1 MDVNPQDIRYFL
13 EIAQTENL
21 SHAAV
26 RLGVSQPS
34 LTVAIHRLEQ
44 SLNAQLLIRSRRGVQ
59 LTPAGRHL
67 IAQSR
72 RFLEM
77 WEELKSET
85 HDAQNEVRG
94 HFTVGA
100 HPSVALYS
108 LPEVLAKAMSNYTG
122 LNVELKHD
130 LSRKIL
136 EAIANIRIDVG
147 VVINPVRHPDLIL
160 KKLGEDQ
167 VGFYQKPGLSD
178 KLSKTL
184 ICDPDLIQS
193 QDLIRQAKKKGLSF
207 ERYLP
212 TSSLELV
219 TELTKAGCGVGII
232 PGRVANRFGGKS
244 IALIKASPTF
254 KDEIFIAHRVEN
266 RQVKSIQILVDLI
279 SQHFAESS
287 IKITS
292 N

>member
-13 EIAQTENL
+13 EIAQTQNL

-44 SLNAQLLIRSRRGVQ
+44 SLKAQLLIRSRRGVQ

-67 IAQSR
+67 IAHSR
-72 RFLEM
+72 KFLEM

-85 HDAQNEVRG
+85 GDAQNEVRG
-94 HFTVGA
+94 HFTLGCHSSVG
-100 HPSVALYS
+100 LYA
-108 LPEVLAKAMSNYTG
+108 LPEVLARAMSEHS
-122 LNVELKHD
+122 ELHIELRHD

-136 EAIANIRIDVG
+136 EAVANVRIDLG

-167 VGFYQKPGLSD
+167 VAFWARPGISE
-178 KLSKTL
+178 KLQKTL
-184 ICDPDLIQS
+184 ICDPDLVQS
-193 QDLIRQAKKKGLSF
+193 QDLIKQAKKKGFHF

-219 TELTKAGCGVGII
+219 SEMARAGAGVGII
-232 PGRVANRFGGKS
+232 PGRVAARHSAKQLVPLKN
-244 IALIKASPTF
+244 SPVF
-254 KDEIFIAHRVEN
+254 RDEIFIAHRVEN
-266 RQVKSIQILVDLI
+266 RQVKSIQTLVELI
-279 SQHFAESS
+279 SQHFARTAA
-287 IKITS
+287 KIDS
-292 N
+292 

>member
-1 MDVNPQDIRYFL
+1 MDINPQDIRYFL

-67 IAQSR
+67 IAHSR

-85 HDAQNEVRG
+85 HGAQNEVRG
-94 HFTVGA
+94 HFTVGS

-108 LPEVLAKAMSNYTG
+108 LPEVLSKAMSTYPD
-122 LNVELKHD
+122 LHIELKHD

-136 EAIANIRIDVG
+136 EGIANIRIDLG

-160 KKLGEDQ
+160 KKMGEDQ
-167 VGFYQKPGLSD
+167 VTFWSKPGLTE

-184 ICDPDLIQS
+184 ICDPELIQS
-193 QDLIRQAKKKGLSF
+193 QDLIKQAKKRGLSF
-207 ERYLP
+207 DRYLP
-212 TSSLELV
+212 TSNLELV

-232 PGRVANRFGGKS
+232 PGRVAARFGGKH
-244 IALIKASPTF
+244 IVAVKAAPSF

-266 RQVKSIQILVDLI
+266 RQVRSIQALVDLI
-279 SQHFAESS
+279 SQHFTESS
-287 IKITS
+287 AKIPS
-292 N
+292 